1 MKNQIARSALL
12 TLSVIALIT
21 VALLSRDNLRAAMA
35 QADVRKPQKWEYCY
49 VSDAFT
55 YGSADKIV
63 YKVYVSQGGEVSLAD
78 SDRTGIAALN
88 KLGAEGWELVSA
100 SSEISYRET
109 TQLNFPATTRYLL
122 KRPK

>member
-1 MKNQIARSALL
+1 MARSALL

-21 VALLSRDNLRAAMA
+21 VVMVSRHNLPGEVLAHS
-35 QADVRKPQKWEYCY
+35 QDVKKPQKWEYCY

-55 YGSADKIV
+55 SGSPDKIV
-63 YKVYVSQGGEVSLAD
+63 YKVWVSQGGEISLAD

-88 KLGAEGWELVSA
+88 KLGADGWELVSA
-100 SSEISYRET
+100 SNEISYRENV
-109 TQLNFPATTRYLL
+109 QMNFPATTRYLL